1 MAISD
6 RPLVMRTQEEDVVL
20 ILVFSNIQST
30 TGNLYYKSSGVRGTL
45 FFNRGVTLDRPA
57 EDLCHQIL
65 HPIPGLERTA
75 A

>member
-1 MAISD
+1 MAVSD

-45 FFNRGVTLDRPA
+45 SFNCGVTIDRPA
-57 EDLCHQIL
+57 EDLCHITL
-65 HPIPGLERTA
+65 HPIPGL
-75 A
+75 